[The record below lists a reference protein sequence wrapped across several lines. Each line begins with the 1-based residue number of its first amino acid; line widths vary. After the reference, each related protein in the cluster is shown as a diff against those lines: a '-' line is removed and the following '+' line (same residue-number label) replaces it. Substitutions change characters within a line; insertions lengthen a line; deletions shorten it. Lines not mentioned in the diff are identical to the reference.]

1 MKLCFSSNSVSACV
15 WVGVCV
21 YVCVCV
27 CVCVCACVCVCVWC
41 DVYGGVCGVYMC
53 CRVCVYMWAC
63 VRFVYALWLQ
73 YCTCIKDSYMY
84 VYGMIVLCTQQTL
97 LRVQALAQFKC
108 TAVAAAQDHTVML
121 TR

>member
-1 MKLCFSSNSVSACV
+1 MGVCV
-15 WVGVCV
+15 WV

-27 CVCVCACVCVCVWC
+27 CVCMCVCVWGVWC
-41 DVYGGVCGVYMC
+41 VYVWSY
-53 CRVCVYMWAC
+53 VCVYMWAC

-73 YCTCIKDSYMY
+73 YCTCIQDSYMY
-84 VYGMIVLCTQQTL
+84 IYGMIVLCTQQTP

-108 TAVAAAQDHTVML
+108 IAVAAVRDHTVML